1 VAAEA
6 VAVAAAEV
14 VVAVG
19 AEVVAAEAVAAP
31 GGSGKP
37 VFAGETTR
45 A

>member
-1 VAAEA
+1 MRVAAEA
-6 VAVAAAEV
+6 VAGV
-14 VVAVG
+14 VVAAVG
-19 AEVVAAEAVAAP
+19 AEVVAAEAVAAL

>member
-1 VAAEA
+1 MAAEA
-6 VAVAAAEV
+6 VAVAAAE
-14 VVAVG
+14 VAVG
-19 AEVVAAEAVAAP
+19 AEVVAAEAVAVAAR

>member
-1 VAAEA
+1 MRVAAEA
-6 VAVAAAEV
+6 VAVAAAGV
-14 VVAVG
+14 VVAAVG
-19 AEVVAAEAVAAP
+19 AEVVAAL